1 MVGFGISIGKIC
13 WLLEGIVSSE
23 DGGVV
28 ALLPLGVT
36 VVSAAPLSGASVT
49 LTTRMVGSGGE
60 MEVVAIGC
68 VRGTT

>member
-1 MVGFGISIGKIC
+1 MVGFGISGGKMH

-28 ALLPLGVT
+28 TLLPLGVV
-36 VVSAAPLSGASVT
+36 VVSTAPLSGASVT
-49 LTTRMVGSGGE
+49 PMTRTVVGGGE
-60 MEVVAIGC
+60 AEVVAIGC